1 VGLGNTRERLRT
13 LFEDDYELEL
23 IHAEDSSVIARI
35 RIPYIESA
43 AQEAA

>member
-1 VGLGNTRERLRT
+1 VGLGNTRERLKT
-13 LFEDDYELEL
+13 LFEEDYELEL
-23 IHAEDSSVIARI
+23 IHAEDGSVVARI